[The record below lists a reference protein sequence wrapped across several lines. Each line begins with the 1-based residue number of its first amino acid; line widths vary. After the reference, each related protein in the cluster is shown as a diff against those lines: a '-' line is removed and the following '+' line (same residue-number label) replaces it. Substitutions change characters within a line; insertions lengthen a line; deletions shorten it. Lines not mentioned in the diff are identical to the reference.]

1 MNMKPFW
8 NRQNIRR
15 PGAII
20 LLLGGLALVGCV
32 PSLNPLY
39 LEKDLVHDPAFLGD
53 WSEDGTEDKW
63 RFEPGEGRSYRVT
76 FREGDEEGEFIV
88 HLLELDGYRYLD
100 FEPVRDGLKAMGQT
114 GFYRMHW
121 VPTHTFAR
129 VELKDGVLRMA
140 MVNPDWLTSKLEQDP
155 GCLAHRRRGDDD
167 LVLTA
172 STEELQRFLQ
182 EHRTELFGDPMEL
195 RRLKTGP

>member
-1 MNMKPFW
+1 MKLSW

-39 LEKDLVHDPAFLGD
+39 LERDLVYDPAFLGE
-53 WSEDGTEDKW
+53 WSEDGTKDKW
-63 RFEPGEGRSYRVT
+63 RFEPGEDRSYRVT
-76 FREGDEEGEFIV
+76 FRDGDEEGVFIV
-88 HLLELDGYRYLD
+88 RLLELDGHRYLD
-100 FEPVRDGLKAMGQT
+100 FEPVRDGIKAMGQT
-114 GFYRMHW
+114 GFYQIHW
-121 VPTHTFAR
+121 VPAHTFAR

-140 MVNPDWLTSKLEQDP
+140 MVNVDWLAKKLEQDP

-172 STEELQRFLQ
+172 STEELQRFVQ
-182 EHRTELFGDPMEL
+182 EHRTELFGDTMEL
-195 RRLKTGP
+195 RR